1 MLGLLTGG
9 APNVRLTGP
18 TLVLRPPHRRD
29 EGQWTEIR
37 EKSREFLEFW
47 EPKWPNDA
55 TRPAAFRR
63 RLQRFNAEWRE
74 GTTHAFL
81 IFGRENGTL
90 YGGITLSNV
99 RRGVAQCG
107 SVGYWVGEAHARNG
121 VMSEALQLLLNYAF
135 DTLGLHRVEAACLPS
150 NAPSRGLLAK
160 SGFIQEGLAR
170 RYLRINGV
178 WQDHVFFAI
187 LRADPRPGSPMY
199 D

>member
-29 EGQWTEIR
+29 EGQWIEIR

-178 WQDHVFFAI
+178 WQDHVLFAI

>member
-1 MLGLLTGG
+1 MLGLLTGS
-9 APNVRLTGP
+9 APNIRLTGP
-18 TLVLRPPHRRD
+18 TLMLRPPHRRD
-29 EGQWTEIR
+29 ERQWTEIR
-37 EKSREFLEFW
+37 EQSREFLEFW
-47 EPKWPNDA
+47 EPKWPQDA
-55 TRPAAFRR
+55 TKPAAFRR
-63 RLQRFNAEWRE
+63 RLHRFNAEWRA

-81 IFGRENGTL
+81 IFSRDTGTL

-99 RRGVAQCG
+99 RHGVAQCG
-107 SVGYWVGEAHARNG
+107 SVGYWVGAAHARNG

-135 DTLGLHRVEAACLPS
+135 DTLGLHRIEAACLPS

-170 RYLRINGV
+170 QYLRINGI

-187 LRADPRPGSPMY
+187 LRADPRPGAPMY